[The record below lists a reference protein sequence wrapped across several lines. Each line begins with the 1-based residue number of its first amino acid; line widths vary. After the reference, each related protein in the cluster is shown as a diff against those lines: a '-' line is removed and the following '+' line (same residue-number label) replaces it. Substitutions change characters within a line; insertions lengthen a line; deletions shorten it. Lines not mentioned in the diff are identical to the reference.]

1 MFQPFRTKFTGGG
14 INREKSI
21 KTIVMV
27 SQKQIRWLS
36 KNFVPQGVVVFKDA
50 GIHIVCQGLEKP
62 PQRRGAD
69 FLRRHQLCQNSI
81 KHTAHR
87 TGNDNGVET
96 LTTA

>member
-27 SQKQIRWLS
+27 SKKQI
-36 KNFVPQGVVVFKDA
+36 
-50 GIHIVCQGLEKP
+50 
-62 PQRRGAD
+62 
-69 FLRRHQLCQNSI
+69 CQNSI
-81 KHTAHR
+81 KHNAHR
-87 TGNDNGVET
+87 TGNDNGVEA